1 MKKHILHLL
10 LLANISTAFAQ
21 GNQNA
26 LNFDGSNDYVQTGYT
41 GISGNTA
48 RTVEA
53 WIKTT
58 VNSNPSTGAAQH
70 VIVDWGTTAT
80 GGRFTLNIMWGNT
93 LRIEVGGSGING
105 KTVLNDGDWHHVAA
119 SYDPS
124 ATYKFCLYVD
134 GALDTSA
141 NNTTTVNTTSGNTL
155 IIGKRVDNINYFE
168 GEIDEV
174 RVWNHVRTAS
184 QIADLFD
191 KELCPNHSGLVAYFR
206 LNQGTA
212 NANNSGKTTAVNSIS
227 PAANGSL
234 INFGLSG
241 STSNWVSGSGITLAP
256 DTMII
261 KDTTVCGGFVS
272 PQGRTTIF
280 TGSVTDIYTSY
291 NGCDSLLKYNV
302 TVKQN
307 SFIYQNIRA
316 CDSFRTSKGLL
327 KTANEIFTEK
337 YTNQAGCDSTV
348 QTNLVITQTKRISAD
363 ESACIQYISPTGK
376 TYTAS
381 GSYTDTLISA
391 ANCDSIITTNL
402 VIYPITNSVLFDSAC
417 SQYTSPKGFI
427 YTMSGTYNDTLS
439 NENGCDS
446 TITIYLT
453 ILKPDTVTFKETAC
467 DSFIS
472 FTGANTWLKSG
483 FFKEKLTN
491 QVMCDSIVQYD
502 LTINYSN
509 QSFVKYD
516 ECNAF
521 TTSSGTYIQASG
533 IYTEVLTNSMGC
545 DSTITLNST
554 ITKNEPIVSKNG
566 DNMEVDLTNL
576 SYQWLDCNNAY
587 ASIPSATFTTYKPSK
602 SGNYA
607 VEVTENDCKDTSAC
621 LNYPSTVRLQDLH
634 LTEATIVPNPAQ
646 YAINI
651 HNQQEPFEYE
661 IMNQLGQLMLQGK
674 GLSGNKINISEL
686 VNGTYYVKVK
696 SASNTEY
703 VKLIVQKP

>member
-58 VNSNPSTGAAQH
+58 VNSDPSTGAAQH

-80 GGRFTLNIMWGNT
+80 GGRFTLNILWGNT

-105 KTVLNDGDWHHVAA
+105 KTVLNDGNWHHVAA

-134 GALDTSA
+134 GVLDTSA

-155 IIGKRVDNINYFE
+155 IIGKRVDNVNYFE

-174 RVWNHVRTAS
+174 RVWNHARTAS

-227 PAANGSL
+227 SAANGSL

-241 STSNWVSGSGITLAP
+241 SSSNWVSGSGINLAP
-256 DTMII
+256 DTTVI

-272 PQGRTTIF
+272 PQGRTTLF
-280 TGSVTDIYTSY
+280 TGSITDIYTSS

-307 SFIYQNIRA
+307 SFIYQTITA
-316 CDSFRTSKGLL
+316 CDSFRTPKGQL

-621 LNYPSTVRLQDLH
+621 LNYPSTARLQDLH

>member
-1 MKKHILHLL
+1 
-10 LLANISTAFAQ
+10 
-21 GNQNA
+21 
-26 LNFDGSNDYVQTGYT
+26 
-41 GISGNTA
+41 
-48 RTVEA
+48 
-53 WIKTT
+53 
-58 VNSNPSTGAAQH
+58 
-70 VIVDWGTTAT
+70 
-80 GGRFTLNIMWGNT
+80 
-93 LRIEVGGSGING
+93 
-105 KTVLNDGDWHHVAA
+105 
-119 SYDPS
+119 
-124 ATYKFCLYVD
+124 LYVD
-134 GALDTSA
+134 GVLDTSA

-155 IIGKRVDNINYFE
+155 IIGKRVDNVNYFE

-174 RVWNHVRTAS
+174 RVWNHARTAS

-227 PAANGSL
+227 SAANGSL

-241 STSNWVSGSGITLAP
+241 SSSNWVSGSGITLAP
-256 DTMII
+256 DTTVI

-272 PQGRTTIF
+272 PQGRTTLF
-280 TGSVTDIYTSY
+280 TGSITDIYTSS

-307 SFIYQNIRA
+307 SFIYQTITA
-316 CDSFRTSKGLL
+316 CDSFRTPKGQL

-621 LNYPSTVRLQDLH
+621 LNYPSTARLQDLH

>member
-58 VNSNPSTGAAQH
+58 VNSDPSTGAAQH

-80 GGRFTLNIMWGNT
+80 GGRFTLNILWGNT

-105 KTVLNDGDWHHVAA
+105 KTVLNDGNWHHVAA

-134 GALDTSA
+134 GVLDTSA

-155 IIGKRVDNINYFE
+155 IIGKRVDNVNYFE

-174 RVWNHVRTAS
+174 RVWNHARTAS

-227 PAANGSL
+227 SAANGSL

-241 STSNWVSGSGITLAP
+241 SSSNWVSGSGINLAP
-256 DTMII
+256 DTTVI

-272 PQGRTTIF
+272 PQGRTTLF
-280 TGSVTDIYTSY
+280 TGSITDIYTSS

-307 SFIYQNIRA
+307 SFIYQTITA
-316 CDSFRTSKGLL
+316 CDSFRTPKGQL
-327 KTANEIFTEK
+327 KTSNEIFTEK

-348 QTNLVITQTKRISAD
+348 QTNLVITQTKRTANIA
-363 ESACIQYISPTGK
+363 SACSHYISPTGK
-376 TYTAS
+376 TYTSS
-381 GSYTDTLISA
+381 GSYNDTMISVA
-391 ANCDSIITTNL
+391 KCDSIITTNL
-402 VIYPITNSVLFDSAC
+402 VIYSTAQSVLFDSAC
-417 SQYTSPKGFI
+417 SQYTGPRGFV
-427 YTMSGTYNDTLS
+427 YYKSGTYLDTLTTV
-439 NENGCDS
+439 NGCDS
-446 TITIYLT
+446 VVTIYLT

-467 DSFIS
+467 DSFVS
-472 FTGANTWLKSG
+472 LSGANTWLKSG
-483 FFKEKLTN
+483 FFSEKMSN
-491 QVMCDSIVQYD
+491 QVMCDSIIQYD

-509 QSFVKYD
+509 QSFVNYD
-516 ECNAF
+516 ECNPFNTPAG
-521 TTSSGTYIQASG
+521 TSITSSG
-533 IYTEVLTNSMGC
+533 IYTEVLTNSLGC
-545 DSTITLNST
+545 DSTVTVSAT
-554 ITKNEPIVSKNG
+554 ITKNKPIITKIGENL
-566 DNMEVDLTNL
+566 EVDLTDL
-576 SYQWLDCNNAY
+576 SYQWLDCDNAY
-587 ASIPSATFTTYKPSK
+587 ASIPSATSATYKPNK

-607 VEVTENDCKDTSAC
+607 VEVIENNCKDTSAC
-621 LNYPSTVRLQDLH
+621 LNYPSTANLQNIYLIK
-634 LTEATIVPNPAQ
+634 ASIVPNPAQ
-646 YAINI
+646 STITI
-651 HNQQEPFEYE
+651 HNHLESFDYE
-661 IMNQLGQLMLQGK
+661 ILNHFGQVMLEDN
-674 GLSGNKINISEL
+674 GLTGNEISISEL
-686 VNGTYYVKVK
+686 ANGTYYIKVI
-696 SASNTEY
+696 SASYTDY

>member
-41 GISGNTA
+41 GISGNNS

-58 VNSNPSTGAAQH
+58 VNSDPSTGAAQH

-80 GGRFTLNIMWGNT
+80 GGRFTLNILWGNT

-105 KTVLNDGDWHHVAA
+105 KTVLNDGNWHHVAA

-134 GALDTSA
+134 GVLDTSA

-155 IIGKRVDNINYFE
+155 IIGKRVDNVNYFE

-174 RVWNHVRTAS
+174 RVWNHARTAS

-227 PAANGSL
+227 SAANGSL

-241 STSNWVSGSGITLAP
+241 SSSNWVSGSGINLAP
-256 DTMII
+256 DTTVI

-621 LNYPSTVRLQDLH
+621 LNYPSTARLQDLH

>member
-1 MKKHILHLL
+1 
-10 LLANISTAFAQ
+10 
-21 GNQNA
+21 
-26 LNFDGSNDYVQTGYT
+26 
-41 GISGNTA
+41 
-48 RTVEA
+48 
-53 WIKTT
+53 
-58 VNSNPSTGAAQH
+58 
-70 VIVDWGTTAT
+70 
-80 GGRFTLNIMWGNT
+80 
-93 LRIEVGGSGING
+93 
-105 KTVLNDGDWHHVAA
+105 
-119 SYDPS
+119 
-124 ATYKFCLYVD
+124 
-134 GALDTSA
+134 
-141 NNTTTVNTTSGNTL
+141 
-155 IIGKRVDNINYFE
+155 
-168 GEIDEV
+168 
-174 RVWNHVRTAS
+174 
-184 QIADLFD
+184 
-191 KELCPNHSGLVAYFR
+191 
-206 LNQGTA
+206 
-212 NANNSGKTTAVNSIS
+212 
-227 PAANGSL
+227 
-234 INFGLSG
+234 
-241 STSNWVSGSGITLAP
+241 
-256 DTMII
+256 
-261 KDTTVCGGFVS
+261 
-272 PQGRTTIF
+272 
-280 TGSVTDIYTSY
+280 
-291 NGCDSLLKYNV
+291 
-302 TVKQN
+302 
-307 SFIYQNIRA
+307 
-316 CDSFRTSKGLL
+316 
-327 KTANEIFTEK
+327 
-337 YTNQAGCDSTV
+337 
-348 QTNLVITQTKRISAD
+348 
-363 ESACIQYISPTGK
+363 
-376 TYTAS
+376 
-381 GSYTDTLISA
+381 
-391 ANCDSIITTNL
+391 
-402 VIYPITNSVLFDSAC
+402 
-417 SQYTSPKGFI
+417 
-427 YTMSGTYNDTLS
+427 MSGTYNDTLS

-621 LNYPSTVRLQDLH
+621 LNYPSTARLQDLH

>member
-621 LNYPSTVRLQDLH
+621 LNYPSTARLQDLH

>member
-58 VNSNPSTGAAQH
+58 VNSDPSTGAAQH

-80 GGRFTLNIMWGNT
+80 GGRFTLNILWGNT

-105 KTVLNDGDWHHVAA
+105 KTVLNDGNWHHVAA

-134 GALDTSA
+134 GVLDTSA

-155 IIGKRVDNINYFE
+155 IIGKRVDNVNYFE

-174 RVWNHVRTAS
+174 RVWNHARTAS

-227 PAANGSL
+227 SAANGSL

-241 STSNWVSGSGITLAP
+241 SSSNWVSGSGINLAP
-256 DTMII
+256 DTTVI

-272 PQGRTTIF
+272 PQGRTTLF
-280 TGSVTDIYTSY
+280 TGSITDIYTSS

-307 SFIYQNIRA
+307 SFIYQTITA
-316 CDSFRTSKGLL
+316 CDSFRTPKGQL

-381 GSYTDTLISA
+381 GSYTDTLILA

-621 LNYPSTVRLQDLH
+621 LNYPSTARLQDLH

>member
-1 MKKHILHLL
+1 M
-10 LLANISTAFAQ
+10 
-21 GNQNA
+21 
-26 LNFDGSNDYVQTGYT
+26 QTGYT

-427 YTMSGTYNDTLS
+427 YNMSGTYNDTLS

>member
-58 VNSNPSTGAAQH
+58 VNSDPSTGAAQH

-80 GGRFTLNIMWGNT
+80 GGRFTLNILWGNT

-105 KTVLNDGDWHHVAA
+105 KTVLNDGNWHHVAA

-134 GALDTSA
+134 GVLDTSA

-155 IIGKRVDNINYFE
+155 IIGKRVDNVNYFE

-174 RVWNHVRTAS
+174 RVWNHARTAS

-227 PAANGSL
+227 SAANGSL

-241 STSNWVSGSGITLAP
+241 SSSNWVSGSGINLAP
-256 DTMII
+256 DTTVI

-621 LNYPSTVRLQDLH
+621 LNYPSTARLQDLH

>member
-41 GISGNTA
+41 GISGNNS

-58 VNSNPSTGAAQH
+58 VNSDPSTGAAQH

-80 GGRFTLNIMWGNT
+80 GGRFTLNILWGNT

-105 KTVLNDGDWHHVAA
+105 KTVLNDGNWHHVAA

-134 GALDTSA
+134 GVLDTSA

-155 IIGKRVDNINYFE
+155 IIGKRVDNVNYFE

-174 RVWNHVRTAS
+174 RVWNHARTAS

-227 PAANGSL
+227 SAANGSL

-241 STSNWVSGSGITLAP
+241 SSSNWVSGSGINLAP
-256 DTMII
+256 DTTVI

-272 PQGRTTIF
+272 PQGRTTLF
-280 TGSVTDIYTSY
+280 TGSITDIYTSS

-307 SFIYQNIRA
+307 SFIYQTITA

-621 LNYPSTVRLQDLH
+621 LNYPSTARLQDLH